1 MSKFVSMI
9 VEESTEHGSDIIKEQ
24 HPQSLEIPESSSYSV
39 IFSEKPVSYC
49 IGIVDMVGSTQ
60 LAAKLGMKKM
70 SKYYQ
75 HFLNF
80 MSKIIAEYD
89 GRVVKNIGDCL
100 LFYFPKTLTEDRHVA
115 TKALECS
122 HALVVARDLLCKQMQ
137 LECLPCVD
145 YRVSLDYGE
154 VMPMK
159 STGSKLT
166 DMIGPAVNMCSKI
179 NRYAERNG
187 VVIGG
192 DMYEVAKHSKV
203 FDFKEII
210 SFPVGFRQCYPTYRP
225 IKQLRDDCRSIA
237 ENQLLSVSI
246 TVDL

>member
-1 MSKFVSMI
+1 MI
-9 VEESTEHGSDIIKEQ
+9 AEAMGCGSDVIKE
-24 HPQSLEIPESSSYSV
+24 HPQQFLDDSEPFSYSV

-80 MSKIIAEYD
+80 MSKIITEYD

-100 LFYFPKTLTEDRHVA
+100 LFYFPKTITQDRQVV

-122 HALVVARDLLCKQMQ
+122 YALVVARDLLCRQMQ

-145 YRVSLDYGE
+145 YRVSLDYGS

-159 STGSKLT
+159 STGSKSM
-166 DMIGPAVNMCSKI
+166 DIIGPAVNMCSKI

-192 DMYEVAKHSKV
+192 DMYEIAKRSEV
-203 FDFKEII
+203 FDFKEIT
-210 SFPVGFRQCYPTYRP
+210 SFPVGFKQCYPTYRL
-225 IKQLRDDCRSIA
+225 IKRLRGDYGVIA
-237 ENQLLSVSI
+237 ENRPLSVSI